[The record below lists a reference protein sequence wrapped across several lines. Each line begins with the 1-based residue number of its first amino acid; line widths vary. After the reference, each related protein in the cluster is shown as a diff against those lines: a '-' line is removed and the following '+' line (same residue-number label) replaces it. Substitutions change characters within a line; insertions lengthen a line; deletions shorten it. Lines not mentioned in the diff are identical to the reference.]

1 MDRALRAAGFAMA
14 VLALAALHPAGAV
27 DGPIAPCSAGA
38 ADMLPAYG
46 PVGGAPRVAWWRDI
60 VVPEGAGCLGAI
72 RGHMELV
79 VALAGRFHGA
89 RTLED
94 MARRLGAISRTA
106 GLRYWSVTDGDWRT
120 LLTEAF
126 ALSAPDVER
135 RRADFSV
142 AELLG
147 GRALYTAQRDTR
159 STGLNVYQ
167 LRARRVGARRLVL
180 ESENLS
186 PIRLIVFEL
195 FEPGALRVI
204 HYLDRIEPGLWGY
217 YTVTA
222 VRSGALES
230 DPRSMINR
238 SAAYFRFLAGVPS
251 DRDPPLAP

>member
-1 MDRALRAAGFAMA
+1 MA
-14 VLALAALHPAGAV
+14 VLWLTVLRPAGAV
-27 DGPIAPCSAGA
+27 DGPIAPCAAGA
-38 ADMLPAYG
+38 EDMRPAYG
-46 PVGGAPRVAWWRDI
+46 PVDGAPRVAWWRDV

-72 RGHMELV
+72 RGRMELV
-79 VALAGRFHGA
+79 VALAGRFHDA
-89 RTLED
+89 RTLEE
-94 MARRLGAISRTA
+94 MAQRVAAISQTA

-126 ALSAPDVER
+126 ALSGPHIAQ

-142 AELLG
+142 DELLG
-147 GRALYTAQRDTR
+147 GGALYTAQHDTR
-159 STGLNVYQ
+159 STGLNVYR
-167 LRARRVGARRLVL
+167 LRARRVGATRLVF
-180 ESENLS
+180 ESENLT
-186 PIRLIVFEL
+186 PIRLFVFEL

-204 HYLDRIEPGLWGY
+204 HFLDRIEPGLWGY

-222 VRSGALES
+222 VRGGALES